1 MFLAGFVIELGATLI
16 DTWMGRQILSK
27 QSVADEIIKLATG
40 SLMIV
45 LGTCKSHKHR
55 SSYVIPNVTNVLF
68 LFCNINEILLVKN
81 NVKGLFIYSGEA
93 ASIVISKIVLLFIN
107 LSNRSMCMHSNEKV
121 SKQSRMFIIH

>member
-1 MFLAGFVIELGATLI
+1 MLYGGFLSVQYVYFRYLETACSSDLNVMFLAGFVIELGATLI

-68 LFCNINEILLVKN
+68 LLCNINEILFVK
-81 NVKGLFIYSGEA
+81 K
-93 ASIVISKIVLLFIN
+93 
-107 LSNRSMCMHSNEKV
+107 
-121 SKQSRMFIIH
+121 